1 MFAIGPW
8 NPPGPVTM
16 TEVIERLQHA
26 TTRVGVLVKEHE
38 QLRQRHARAEEELG
52 TQRRTNEVLSKRVSE
67 LEQENEVLRT
77 VQAKHVG
84 MQPQAK
90 ERIDELVSEIDRCL
104 ALISA

>member
-1 MFAIGPW
+1 MNEA
-8 NPPGPVTM
+8 
-16 TEVIERLQHA
+16 IERLQLA
-26 TTRVGVLVKEHE
+26 TARVGALVKEHE

-52 TQRRTNEVLSKRVSE
+52 TLRRTNEVLSKRVSE

-77 VQAKHVG
+77 VQSKQKD
-84 MQPQAK
+84 MPPQAK